1 VWRLAVLLAAVAWL
15 AAAGWH
21 ADAVQGAPPASV
33 SSCSA
38 CVPPAAHDAGETPA
52 SQWIQLSL
60 GYSLTALER
69 RLFVDA
75 GAAASVAAGRLD
87 EFPLL
92 DAALVASGVDDP
104 LVLAHYRRQWGQLV
118 DVLKRSGA
126 VRGAPR
132 QQARAIFEFL
142 HARVLTG
149 GYSLPCTDLRE
160 AIDRGRFNCV
170 SASVLFQCL
179 AGEFGLEVCGLEAP
193 GHVMSRLRT
202 AGGPLDIETTCPR
215 WFQGLDSPRAEA
227 GFRAAGPTGQAS
239 PAAPTA
245 GPATPWVPQG
255 VPAREVPEPLATCH
269 SSLVTGPVR
278 PREVSDV
285 ELLAMIY
292 YNRGVDLLGEKRFAE
307 AAAANAKA
315 LRLAPDNATARGN
328 LLVTL
333 NNWAI
338 ELGAAAHYAEAA
350 ELLRLGLAIE
360 PGYQAFRL
368 NYAHLHRQ
376 WARQLDL
383 TPPAP

>member
-1 VWRLAVLLAAVAWL
+1 MQLPLA
-15 AAAGWH
+15 
-21 ADAVQGAPPASV
+21 
-33 SSCSA
+33 
-38 CVPPAAHDAGETPA
+38 
-52 SQWIQLSL
+52 
-60 GYSLTALER
+60 YSLTALER
-69 RLFVDA
+69 RLFADA
-75 GAAASVAAGRLD
+75 GAAPSVVTGRLD

-104 LVLAHYRRQWGQLV
+104 LVLAHYRRQWGQWV
-118 DVLKRSGA
+118 DALKRSGA
-126 VRGAPR
+126 VRGAPCR
-132 QQARAIFEFL
+132 QARAIFEFL

-215 WFQGLDSPRAEA
+215 WFQRLDPPQAGAGLRTADATDQSPPAATTGGPGAPFVPQDVPRNAPLDS
-227 GFRAAGPTGQAS
+227 AAMDP
-239 PAAPTA
+239 APT
-245 GPATPWVPQG
+245 
-255 VPAREVPEPLATCH
+255 REASEPLATRH
-269 SSLVTGPVR
+269 SSLVTRAVR
-278 PREVSDV
+278 TREVSDV

-315 LRLAPDNATARGN
+315 LRLAPGNATARGN

-338 ELGAAAHYAEAA
+338 ELGSTAHYAEAA
-350 ELLRLGLAIE
+350 DLLRLGLAIE